1 MLPAL
6 HSFADYLWSQSW
18 QLAPVFVL
26 MSLLCLALRRA
37 SAHWRYLLWSVVLLK
52 CIVPAV
58 VLVPMPVL
66 DRVVEEA
73 ALATHQA
80 SPGGP
85 DAQAGGAA
93 LQRLVSDSRGQAS
106 PGVQPRLDLRTGLVA
121 VWGAGAVVILLV
133 VMAKALRIQRDLQR
147 ARTLPDMEL
156 ECEFLELVN
165 LLKLRTRPRLCLI
178 RGISQPFVWGVFR
191 GCIYLPQGFA
201 GQGTAH
207 QRRLVIAHELAHV
220 LRWDALAN
228 FSQVLIQALF
238 WFHPLVWWLNRMI
251 RHEREKCCDEMA
263 IASLRVDSR
272 EYGSAIV
279 DRLATHFEPAS
290 PSSSLA
296 ISGPR
301 KTSRNRIN
309 SILRPNR
316 VFYRRPTGLAV
327 VSVLLATVC
336 IVPMRLGTSAQTNPG
351 ATEPRALPMAIDLS
365 PYFNATL
372 SESWLPGTGDNS
384 LGNLSAGT
392 MKLGGVPFDV
402 RGVIQLAGGET
413 DRLGGRFAAAVDGI
427 KVGRPFELLHLLHS
441 ASGKDNDGV
450 PVASLVLH
458 YADGGQA
465 TVPIRYGET
474 VRDWWFWEFERVR
487 DPATAM
493 AWTGN
498 NSSARG
504 EGASL
509 RLYRMTWKNP
519 RPTIRVQSIDYV
531 SMGSK
536 SAPFLLALTVE

>member
-1 MLPAL
+1 MLRAL

-26 MSLLCLALRRA
+26 MLLLCLALRRA
-37 SAHWRYLLWSVVLLK
+37 SAHWRYLLWIVVLLK

-73 ALATHQA
+73 ALVTRQA
-80 SPGGP
+80 SPGGR

-93 LQRLVSDSRGQAS
+93 QQRLVSHSRGQES
-106 PGVQPRLDLRTGLVA
+106 PAVRPALDPRTGLVA
-121 VWGAGAVVILLV
+121 VWGAGAVVLLLV
-133 VMAKALRIQRDLQR
+133 VMAKALRIQRDLRR

-156 ECEFLELVN
+156 ECEFLELVTV
-165 LLKLRTRPRLCLI
+165 LKLRSRPRLCLI
-178 RGISQPFVWGVFR
+178 RGISQPFVWGVIR

-201 GQGTAH
+201 GQGTAQ

-228 FSQVLIQALF
+228 FSQVLIQAIF
-238 WFHPLVWWLNRMI
+238 WFHPLVWWLNRII
-251 RHEREKCCDEMA
+251 RHEREKCCDETA
-263 IASLRVDSR
+263 IASLRVDSS

-296 ISGPR
+296 ISGR
-301 KTSRNRIN
+301 AKDLEDRIK

-327 VSVLLATVC
+327 VSVLLATAC
-336 IVPMRLGTSAQTNPG
+336 FVPMRLGTSAQTNPG
-351 ATEPRALPMAIDLS
+351 AAELRALPVAIDLS

-384 LGNLSAGT
+384 LGNLTAGT

-427 KVGRPFELLHLLHS
+427 KVGRPFEQLHVLHS
-441 ASGKDNDGV
+441 AGGRENDGV

-465 TVPIRYGET
+465 AVPIRYGET
-474 VRDWWFWEFERVR
+474 VRDWWFWEFEPVR

-498 NSSARG
+498 NPSARV

-536 SAPFLLALTVE
+536 SAPFLLAMTAE

>member
-1 MLPAL
+1 MLRAL

-26 MSLLCLALRRA
+26 MSLLCLAFRRA
-37 SAHWRYLLWSVVLLK
+37 SAHGRYLLWSVVLLK
-52 CIVPAV
+52 CIVPAG
-58 VLVPMPVL
+58 VLVPMPVV
-66 DRVVEEA
+66 DPVAEEA
-73 ALATHQA
+73 ALVTRQP
-80 SPGGP
+80 SPGGR
-85 DAQAGGAA
+85 DTQAVRGAQQSPVSHSGG
-93 LQRLVSDSRGQAS
+93 QDSTAVR
-106 PGVQPRLDLRTGLVA
+106 PPLDPRTGLVA

-228 FSQVLIQALF
+228 FSQVLIQAIF
-238 WFHPLVWWLNRMI
+238 WFHPLVWWLNRII

-296 ISGPR
+296 ISGR
-301 KTSRNRIN
+301 AKDLEDRIK
-309 SILRPNR
+309 SILRPNQ

-327 VSVLLATVC
+327 LSVLLAAAC

-351 ATEPRALPMAIDLS
+351 ALRALPVAIDLS

-372 SESWLPGTGDNS
+372 GESWLPGTGDNS
-384 LGNLSAGT
+384 LGNLAAGA
-392 MKLGGVPFDV
+392 MKLGDVPFDV

-413 DRLGGRFAAAVDGI
+413 DRLGRRFAAAVDGI
-427 KVGRPFELLHLLHS
+427 K
-441 ASGKDNDGV
+441 
-450 PVASLVLH
+450 
-458 YADGGQA
+458 
-465 TVPIRYGET
+465 
-474 VRDWWFWEFERVR
+474 
-487 DPATAM
+487 
-493 AWTGN
+493 
-498 NSSARG
+498 
-504 EGASL
+504 
-509 RLYRMTWKNP
+509 
-519 RPTIRVQSIDYV
+519 
-531 SMGSK
+531 
-536 SAPFLLALTVE
+536 